1 MTLAL
6 PTQVAP
12 IPGSPATI
20 RSKAARFAA
29 TADAIHE
36 AVAGLRTAIA
46 DTRQHESDAL
56 DQLAENATKVA
67 DRLASL
73 QGRYDDASEALASFA
88 GDLESAQRDAQAL
101 VAEHADAAH
110 SESSYDRQIAH
121 FRDERARTTDPVE
134 AADLNRHLL
143 TLAQRRDGQ
152 AAQAADAQARFD
164 RITERLRQSGGD
176 AARKMRDAADGDGF
190 NDGWWDDFS
199 GWVAEHAEIL
209 KAIHSI
215 LQKIT
220 MALSILSFFFPVLA
234 PFALAAAAITA
245 GLGLVLAATG
255 QISWIDFALDVLAV
269 ATMGVAAAASRTIG
283 GVMTALKGTR
293 VARLAAQGTSNP
305 LRVVTGSFNGVLKG
319 KNGLSL
325 LGGRVRLPSPTW
337 LRQVN
342 SVKGTT
348 NAHFL
353 RVAESAKAGAG
364 GPLDDILLG
373 IGRQEILKIR
383 VASAVT
389 AGSKAVDNALGDA
402 LPNLLDLFGDTDHE
416 TPVLGPVAN
425 WYEGVEDAA
434 TWRIGS

>member
-1 MTLAL
+1 MPTL
-6 PTQVAP
+6 PTQIGP
-12 IPGSPATI
+12 IPGSVTTI

-29 TADAIHE
+29 TADAILE
-36 AVAGLRTAIA
+36 AVSGLRTAIA

-67 DRLASL
+67 DRLGSL
-73 QGRYDDASEALASFA
+73 QNRYDEASDALTSFA
-88 GDLESAQRDAQAL
+88 TDLETAQRDAQNL
-101 VAEHADAAH
+101 VAEHADAAQAQ
-110 SESSYDRQIAH
+110 SSYERQIAYY
-121 FRDERARTTDPVE
+121 RDERARATDPVE
-134 AADLNRHLL
+134 AADINRHLL
-143 TLAQRRDGQ
+143 SLTQRRDGQ

-164 RITERLRQSGGD
+164 RIIEGLRQSGGD

-190 NDGWWDDFS
+190 NDSLWDDFS

-220 MALSILSFFFPVLA
+220 LALSVLSFFFPVLA

-245 GLGLVLAATG
+245 GLSLVLAATG

-269 ATMGVAAAASRTIG
+269 ATMGVAAAASRTIS
-283 GVMTALKGTR
+283 GVVTALKGTR
-293 VARLAAQGTSNP
+293 VARLAAQGTNNP

-325 LGGRVRLPSPTW
+325 FGGKLKLPSVTW

-342 SVKGTT
+342 SAKGMT

-353 RVAESAKAGAG
+353 RIVQSAKAGAG
-364 GPLDDILLG
+364 GPLDDILLN
-373 IGRQEILKIR
+373 IGRQEILKIT
-383 VASAVT
+383 VSAGIT
-389 AGSKAVDNALGDA
+389 AAAKGVDTALGTA
-402 LPNLLDLFGDTDHE
+402 LPKILDLVGDTQHE
-416 TPVLGPVAN
+416 MPVLGDIAD
-425 WYEGVEDAA
+425 WYEGMKDAA